1 MIKCKFCGQRIDFIQ
16 TAKYKSMP
24 INHGQVIYF
33 EVEGGSDT
41 ILTLDG
47 RVIRGEIC
55 GVGGDAENIGY
66 IPHFTTC
73 AGKLSRKH

>member
-1 MIKCKFCGQRIDFIQ
+1 MR
-16 TAKYKSMP
+16 TAAGKSMP
-24 INHGQVIYF
+24 VNHGQVIYF

-47 RVIRGEIC
+47 RVVRGEIC

-66 IPHFTTC
+66 IPHFVTC
-73 AGKLSRKH
+73 TGAKPRKR